1 MFYSLLKIG
10 EITDHEFMFE
20 KIKKE
25 GDICFVIFDNDNKNV
40 TFERIRLGDGDEKK
54 YAYIGD
60 ATASKPQDSITTR
73 YPDRIFG
80 FYISK
85 GKRLPAN
92 KFALKVVANKL
103 KGTQT
108 GRMLEKVLNWY
119 KPEEW
124 KEKILSEKNQWKD
137 CVLYTVKVKENNRE
151 IEIATEED
159 YRNSIIFSGE
169 TEPGTCQF
177 CGKSIVLK
185 NPDYP
190 NGTLLKIFIVD
201 KKGFLPGLAE
211 SAIPL
216 AHSVCPEC
224 REKLVRGDRYVEQ
237 NLNSKIRDLNIY
249 VIPEMSTRATKEFLG
264 KFKINNEGYIFERLH
279 KLSIGERTAEQV
291 AGEIEDPRL
300 TFVIGNKENAKFRIK
315 KVIPEVRYLRLVETI
330 KAFRIA
336 ESVIFNNAKNHC
348 ISAPTISFGDLYD
361 ILPVE
366 KKGGK
371 DPKYFIEFFESM
383 LLQVPLSK
391 SYVYSVFLRSLRCN
405 RYKTCVNS
413 NTNTKDLECVSLLA
427 ETYIYAM
434 AKLNVM
440 DINVK
445 YEEASDP
452 ISYAKNLGLN
462 EGLIGVFLLGVLT
475 AYVGT
480 EQYKKGDEKKAI
492 LNKIDFEGMDTNDII
507 VYSNRLFESLKN
519 YKLLNSYVERLFYD
533 ATSRIVSGN
542 KDLGDPQQNVFYLLL
557 GYSYQT
563 YQAINNKI
571 EVNETQE
578 S

>member
-1 MFYSLLKIG
+1 
-10 EITDHEFMFE
+10 
-20 KIKKE
+20 
-25 GDICFVIFDNDNKNV
+25 
-40 TFERIRLGDGDEKK
+40 
-54 YAYIGD
+54 
-60 ATASKPQDSITTR
+60 
-73 YPDRIFG
+73 
-80 FYISK
+80 
-85 GKRLPAN
+85 
-92 KFALKVVANKL
+92 
-103 KGTQT
+103 
-108 GRMLEKVLNWY
+108 
-119 KPEEW
+119 
-124 KEKILSEKNQWKD
+124 
-137 CVLYTVKVKENNRE
+137 
-151 IEIATEED
+151 
-159 YRNSIIFSGE
+159 
-169 TEPGTCQF
+169 
-177 CGKSIVLK
+177 
-185 NPDYP
+185 
-190 NGTLLKIFIVD
+190 
-201 KKGFLPGLAE
+201 
-211 SAIPL
+211 
-216 AHSVCPEC
+216 
-224 REKLVRGDRYVEQ
+224 
-237 NLNSKIRDLNIY
+237 
-249 VIPEMSTRATKEFLG
+249 
-264 KFKINNEGYIFERLH
+264 
-279 KLSIGERTAEQV
+279 
-291 AGEIEDPRL
+291 
-300 TFVIGNKENAKFRIK
+300 
-315 KVIPEVRYLRLVETI
+315 
-330 KAFRIA
+330 
-336 ESVIFNNAKNHC
+336 
-348 ISAPTISFGDLYD
+348 
-361 ILPVE
+361 
-366 KKGGK
+366 
-371 DPKYFIEFFESM
+371 M

-480 EQYKKGDEKKAI
+480 AQYKKGDEKKAI

-542 KDLGDPQQNVFYLLL
+542 KDLSDPQQNVFYLLL